1 MIYIKHEEEIE
12 LIRASALLVS
22 ETLAMAAMELRAGI
36 SGCEIDKK
44 AEEFIRDH
52 GGIPAFKG
60 LHGFPNT
67 LCISINEAVVH
78 GIPTSRP
85 FVEGDVISLDCG
97 VLMNE
102 FYGDSAY
109 TFILGDATQ
118 EVKKLV
124 QVTEECLYLG
134 IEQAIAGNRVG
145 DISYAI
151 MYHAEKMN
159 HYGVVKELVG
169 HGIGKKLHEAPEVPN
184 YGSKGKGPMLKEGM
198 VIAIEPMIN
207 LGSRNVKQLEDG
219 WTIVTRDLKP
229 SAHFEHTLAIRKEK
243 ADILSNNDKIKI
255 AIKNNPNLLK

>member
-78 GIPTSRP
+78 GIPTSKP